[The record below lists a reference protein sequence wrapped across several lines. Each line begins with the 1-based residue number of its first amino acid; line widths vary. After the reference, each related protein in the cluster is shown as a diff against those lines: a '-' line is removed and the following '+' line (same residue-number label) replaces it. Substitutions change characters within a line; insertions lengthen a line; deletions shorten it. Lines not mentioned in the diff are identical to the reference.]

1 MVMFRF
7 KRHFFTAV
15 AFIVVST
22 LLLECTTTCQNWDQN
37 DSGDEVCRHLKLTSA
52 LCQESGCVNVCV
64 WRERSGSPKAQKI
77 KIRPQRLNYS
87 FHSIQSI
94 QCEQIKRKNKKKC
107 DNEKLGE
114 TGIRGDWEPVWFFQ
128 AVAGTS
134 VTISYRTTS
143 IICCVNYEVPDPKP
157 DFDLSVNQSS
167 KSVTVTVEPGRKV
180 KTRWCYLKSKGVCIG
195 GISAITID
203 PSKSR
208 SALLNIP
215 FLLPCVSVQAYYTHS
230 DASRRQKGP
239 FQGES
244 LADVTDVWRSSKLTP
259 FQSHLQWSSECPA
272 SDFQISAS
280 LCWQHE
286 HLCTSV
292 LDLTPQE
299 TRDGNLKY
307 DTSAVDKHPNM
318 CVKFSLQGS
327 NKIDCPFQ
335 ARESSWKVYIRPGRQ
350 SMFLYLTSSIPAN
363 FSAQVCALSEEGCAP
378 MGQVHST
385 TIEGNSTETR
395 MLVPLHLSAE
405 KICVQVW
412 QSDPVLFG
420 RRILCMDGSHNR
432 WGICAVA
439 ALVVVVVIALLGIF
453 IHRLT
458 KIRAAGWISI
468 QTPVLLVCSSEHS
481 AHVSAVCALASILQ
495 GDLSA
500 TVHMALW
507 SQSSQTQAGA
517 RAGPGN
523 GVADLGPLPWLYG
536 QWETVLKA
544 QGKVLI
550 IWSPEAKKTYE
561 TRREERVKNKGKNE
575 EQDGEKERDL
585 EENLKLYGRKLGKSK
600 NEKATG
606 EKDCIQ
612 LPVCDYIDCYPHKEP
627 SSVIAPVFTAAL
639 ACLEGALQECK
650 CQGVALVYF
659 QGLCRSRDIPK
670 AFRGIPRYCLPQD
683 FRGIIQELGGIR
695 RQTKTGTFRW
705 HCWPRLLSKML
716 SIWLARRLARSLQAL
731 LPQTHG
737 KKMQGSS
744 VTSSLKMNSDKT
756 QTGLKLPLASNKAR
770 PGTVQEHEPLHV
782 SS

>member
-1 MVMFRF
+1 
-7 KRHFFTAV
+7 
-15 AFIVVST
+15 
-22 LLLECTTTCQNWDQN
+22 
-37 DSGDEVCRHLKLTSA
+37 
-52 LCQESGCVNVCV
+52 
-64 WRERSGSPKAQKI
+64 
-77 KIRPQRLNYS
+77 
-87 FHSIQSI
+87 
-94 QCEQIKRKNKKKC
+94 
-107 DNEKLGE
+107 
-114 TGIRGDWEPVWFFQ
+114 
-128 AVAGTS
+128 
-134 VTISYRTTS
+134 
-143 IICCVNYEVPDPKP
+143 
-157 DFDLSVNQSS
+157 
-167 KSVTVTVEPGRKV
+167 
-180 KTRWCYLKSKGVCIG
+180 
-195 GISAITID
+195 
-203 PSKSR
+203 
-208 SALLNIP
+208 
-215 FLLPCVSVQAYYTHS
+215 
-230 DASRRQKGP
+230 
-239 FQGES
+239 
-244 LADVTDVWRSSKLTP
+244 
-259 FQSHLQWSSECPA
+259 
-272 SDFQISAS
+272 
-280 LCWQHE
+280 
-286 HLCTSV
+286 
-292 LDLTPQE
+292 
-299 TRDGNLKY
+299 
-307 DTSAVDKHPNM
+307 M

-327 NKIDCPFQ
+327 NNISCPFQ
-335 ARESSWKVYIRPGRQ
+335 SDKSSWEAYIRPGRQ
-350 SMFLYLTSSIPAN
+350 SMFLYLTSSTQAK
-363 FSAQVCALSEEGCAP
+363 FSAQVCALSEEGCTP

-395 MLVPLHLSAE
+395 MLVPLHLIAE
-405 KICVQVW
+405 KNCLQVW

-432 WGICAVA
+432 WGLSAVA
-439 ALVVVVVIALLGIF
+439 ALIVVVLIALLGIF

-458 KIRAAGWISI
+458 KIGAAGWISI

-517 RAGPGN
+517 RSGT

-561 TRREERVKNKGKNE
+561 TWREERLKNEGKNE
-575 EQDGEKERDL
+575 EKNEEKIKDL
-585 EENLKLYGRKLGKSK
+585 EENFKLNGRKLGKSK

-612 LPVCDYIDCYPHKEP
+612 LCDVIDCYPHKQP

-639 ACLEGALQECK
+639 ACLEGALQGCK
-650 CQGVALVYF
+650 SQGVALVYF

-695 RQTKTGTFRW
+695 RQTKAGQFRW
-705 HCWPRLLSKML
+705 HCWPRLFSKML
-716 SIWLARRLARSLQAL
+716 SIWLARRLAQSLQAL
-731 LPQTHG
+731 LPQTYG
-737 KKMQGSS
+737 KKVQGSS

-756 QTGLKLPLASNKAR
+756 QSGLKLPLASNKAR